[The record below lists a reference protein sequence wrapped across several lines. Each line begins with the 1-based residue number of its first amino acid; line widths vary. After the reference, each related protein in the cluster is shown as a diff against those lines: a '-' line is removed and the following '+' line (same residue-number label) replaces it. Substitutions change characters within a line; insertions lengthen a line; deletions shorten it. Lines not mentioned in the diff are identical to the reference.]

1 MIKKLNFKKHS
12 EWVLITGIAGYENVY
27 IQADEKTAKRIVK
40 DKFDIDS
47 DDVVI
52 TPLRNLDDINTN
64 NRPLDVYMHHST
76 LSLFIISNR
85 KK

>member
-12 EWVLITGIAGYENVY
+12 EWVLVTGIAGYENVY

-40 DKFDIDS
+40 DEFNA

-64 NRPLDVYMHHST
+64 NRPLVVYMEHST